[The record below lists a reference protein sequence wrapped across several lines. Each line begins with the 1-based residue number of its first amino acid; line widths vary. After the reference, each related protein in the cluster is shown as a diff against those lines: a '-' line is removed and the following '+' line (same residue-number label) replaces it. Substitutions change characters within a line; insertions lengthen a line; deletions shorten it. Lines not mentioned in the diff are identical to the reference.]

1 MREQDLGGIMFWS
14 LDNDDFRGICNGEQY
29 PLVEAG
35 KKALFGADDT
45 KSNEARRLEA
55 TPRYVRGPRR
65 RSCRK
70 CVDGNAVLAK
80 RVVGGNELRRG
91 RKDREREK
99 GWIEWEKREV
109 LRMQWNVVCSL
120 LTGDPPLCLRRCV
133 RE

>member
-91 RKDREREK
+91 RKDRERGK
-99 GWIEWEKREV
+99 GWIEWEKKGGSQNAVECGLFFADWGPTLV
-109 LRMQWNVVCSL
+109 FASVCA
-120 LTGDPPLCLRRCV
+120 
-133 RE
+133 